1 MRIGGGARKYPSKTD
16 LTERLVG
23 IDRYALI
30 EIYGYVDMDNNLS
43 SFYAGKTVLV
53 TGNTGFKG
61 SWLCAWLKE
70 LGANVVGFALNPPG
84 QPNNFEA
91 SRLAGRM
98 TGVTGDVCNRE
109 EIGRCFA
116 EIRPDVVIHLAAQA
130 LVRLSYDDPVNTFDA
145 NVMGTVNVLDAAVHC
160 DSVKSLVSIT
170 SDKCYRNQNWIWGY
184 RENDEL
190 GGYDPYSASKA
201 CSELVVRCY
210 SDSRFQKVNA
220 SRSFLPIASAR
231 AGNVIGGG
239 DWARDRIIPDI
250 VRAIGNEDDIVI
262 RSPNATRPWQHV
274 LEPLSGYLWLAARMA
289 EDPES
294 YLGGW
299 NFGPA
304 DEDIWTVEAMVSELL
319 ERWDP
324 ISTALRIE
332 EDTSG
337 AESKL
342 LRLDCTKAH
351 EHLGWR
357 AIWSVSEALD
367 AIADWYKAFLEDPDR
382 DMYPVLVEQIDLYT
396 KRAAEKNVVW
406 ARRT

>member
-1 MRIGGGARKYPSKTD
+1 MD
-16 LTERLVG
+16 MNN
-23 IDRYALI
+23 
-30 EIYGYVDMDNNLS
+30 MDNNLS

-61 SWLCAWLKE
+61 SWLCAWLDQ
-70 LGANVVGFALNPPG
+70 LGAKVVGFALEPPG

-91 SRLAGRM
+91 SRLIDRITHVNGN
-98 TGVTGDVCNRE
+98 VCNRE
-109 EIGRCFA
+109 EVGRCFDQA
-116 EIRPDVVIHLAAQA
+116 KPDVVLHLAAQA
-130 LVRLSYDDPVNTFDA
+130 LVRQSYDDPVETFDA
-145 NVMGTVNVLDAAVHC
+145 NVMGTVNVLDAARHC
-160 DSVKSLVSIT
+160 GSVKAVVSIT

-210 SDSRFQKVNA
+210 SDSRFQKVTGFDE
-220 SRSFLPIASAR
+220 FLPIASTR

-250 VRAIGNEDDIVI
+250 VRAIVNEEDIVI

-274 LEPLSGYLWLAARMA
+274 LEPLSGYLWLAAKMA
-289 EDPES
+289 EDPEK

-304 DEDIWTVEAMVSELL
+304 DEDMWTVEAMVSELL
-319 ERWDP
+319 KRWGP
-324 ISTALRIE
+324 ANTALKIE
-332 EDTSG
+332 EDSSG

-342 LRLDCTKAH
+342 LRLDCTKAQ
-351 EHLGWR
+351 EYLGWR
-357 AIWSVSEALD
+357 AIWSVTEALD
-367 AIADWYKAFLEDPDR
+367 AISDWYKAFLHEPGR
-382 DMYPVLVEQIDLYT
+382 DMYPVVISQINQYT
-396 KRAAEKNVVW
+396 NRAAEKGLTW
-406 ARRT
+406 ATKS